1 MANRIEQARAAVDAC
16 IREAYLRAAAA
27 LDLPEGA
34 DVRGSVEQPKDTANG
49 DFAAN
54 HAMASAKTMHM
65 APRKIAEALIAHMEL
80 DGTWF
85 ASVEAAGPGFLNF
98 RLSDKWYQDVLTA
111 VDEAGA
117 DYGRVD
123 DGHGEKV
130 MVEFVSA
137 NPTGPMTI
145 GNARGG
151 VLGDALASACS
162 TARAT
167 MSGASFTSTMPAIR
181 STCSASPSRRAIF
194 SSSRARTPWN
204 SRTTATTATTSGS
217 LPN

>member
-80 DGTWF
+80 NGTWF

-98 RLSDKWYQDVLTA
+98 RLSDKW
-111 VDEAGA
+111 
-117 DYGRVD
+117 
-123 DGHGEKV
+123 
-130 MVEFVSA
+130 
-137 NPTGPMTI
+137 
-145 GNARGG
+145 
-151 VLGDALASACS
+151 
-162 TARAT
+162 
-167 MSGASFTSTMPAIR
+167 
-181 STCSASPSRRAIF
+181 
-194 SSSRARTPWN
+194 
-204 SRTTATTATTSGS
+204 
-217 LPN
+217 